1 MDSTITFKEYIDK
14 IKVNGNSVVTIGNFD
29 GLHLG
34 HMTLIDKTIEIAEKN
49 DLLSIV
55 FSYDV
60 HPQNVLYKKLVHII
74 MPSEEKEKIL
84 SDKGIFMVL
93 QAPFD
98 KTLQTQSAFEFCDNI
113 LIKKLKA
120 KFLVMGEDAKFG
132 IEMMTADKIKEYL
145 EQKGVKVEL
154 IPLLKID
161 GVRISSS
168 EIRKL
173 IENGEIEKA
182 NEYLGRE
189 FDIIGKVVHG
199 KKLGKNLLGFPT
211 ANMELVDDQVVPP
224 NGVYSTLVE
233 FGGKTYK
240 GATSVGNN
248 PTFGENALSVETHIL
263 DFDKIIYGKSI
274 KVKFLKK
281 IRDEITFS
289 GKD

>member
-173 IENGEIEKA
+173 IENGEIEKSQ
-182 NEYLGRE
+182 R
-189 FDIIGKVVHG
+189 I
-199 KKLGKNLLGFPT
+199 
-211 ANMELVDDQVVPP
+211 
-224 NGVYSTLVE
+224 S
-233 FGGKTYK
+233 
-240 GATSVGNN
+240 
-248 PTFGENALSVETHIL
+248 
-263 DFDKIIYGKSI
+263 
-274 KVKFLKK
+274 
-281 IRDEITFS
+281 R
-289 GKD
+289 